1 MALAISM
8 GWAARRNGMAATK
21 VGSMCAIGSIA
32 GVIVGPSATALTRTP
47 WGPYSAAQERVSDY
61 AAVSRNGAL
70 TLTAN
75 MASKPASVAS
85 AVGANSQKPALLTR
99 MSTSPAS

>member
-1 MALAISM
+1 MPA
-8 GWAARRNGMAATK
+8 WPR
-21 VGSMCAIGSIA
+21 
-32 GVIVGPSATALTRTP
+32 SATIVDTFTIAPPPFPAIT
-47 WGPYSAAQERVSDY
+47 GAY